1 MEPYGVVYMNVLIAV
16 STALLLIVTG
26 LAKNQ
31 LVWKRP
37 RTLPLPLKACRRKP

>member
-1 MEPYGVVYMNVLIAV
+1 MEPYGGYMNVLIVV

-37 RTLPLPLKACRRKP
+37 RPLPIKACRRKS